1 MVAPWRVLRRAM
13 PQVVPAG
20 LSPFGWVRYGR
31 YCLGEFTNPG
41 RKGPKTMLPQPGT
54 YKAKTAQGV
63 VYETEGG
70 ALMVAFDF
78 GIDEQTSIVGR
89 ICLVKKDGEVLQNNV
104 RSLKEAFG
112 WDGADPFWLADTDLS
127 PREVEIVVEMEQG
140 QDGQAR
146 PTVRWINAPGRGGGM
161 AGIKPADR
169 TAVLAKYGMKFRA
182 LAGGVPVKHQ
192 GAQGAVPHA
201 QPAAAGAPKAPPPA
215 ARPAPAPK
223 HAVVAAP
230 PTTIQ
235 EAWEAFCQA
244 AGTSF
249 DEQQLQAL
257 WYKAVAELTGKA
269 DQAACTPED
278 WGAVRAGAEKFV
290 RGQIPM

>member
-1 MVAPWRVLRRAM
+1 MVVPWRVLRRTR
-13 PQVVPAG
+13 PPVVPAG

-41 RKGPKTMLPQPGT
+41 RKGTKTMLPQPGT
-54 YKAKTAQGV
+54 YKAQTAQGV

-89 ICLVKKDGEVLQNNV
+89 VCLVKKDGEVLQNNV

-127 PREVEIVVEMEQG
+127 EREVEIVVEMESG

-169 TAVLAKYGMKFRA
+169 KAVLAKYGMKFRA
-182 LAGGVPVKHQ
+182 LAGGTSIK
-192 GAQGAVPHA
+192 
-201 QPAAAGAPKAPPPA
+201 PATTATKAPPPA

-223 HAVVAAP
+223 PAVMAA

>member
-1 MVAPWRVLRRAM
+1 
-13 PQVVPAG
+13 
-20 LSPFGWVRYGR
+20 
-31 YCLGEFTNPG
+31 
-41 RKGPKTMLPQPGT
+41 
-54 YKAKTAQGV
+54 
-63 VYETEGG
+63 
-70 ALMVAFDF
+70 
-78 GIDEQTSIVGR
+78 
-89 ICLVKKDGEVLQNNV
+89 
-104 RSLKEAFG
+104 
-112 WDGADPFWLADTDLS
+112 
-127 PREVEIVVEMEQG
+127 
-140 QDGQAR
+140 
-146 PTVRWINAPGRGGGM
+146 M

-169 TAVLAKYGMKFRA
+169 NAVLAKYGMKFRA
-182 LAGGVPVKHQ
+182 LAGGTSIK
-192 GAQGAVPHA
+192 
-201 QPAAAGAPKAPPPA
+201 PATSATKAPPPA
-215 ARPAPAPK
+215 ARPDPAPK
-223 HAVVAAP
+223 PAVAAAP